1 MLYSFLNYCLFV
13 CLIIWMSSC
22 ASGLGLQGTVT
33 DDYGQDVSGAK
44 IKATT
49 IQLFDDETINPL
61 ETITNSQGIYEF
73 IGLKPGQYKIEVEK
87 AGYKSPAPETNLFTE
102 TTIDI
107 DFQLRKQLTLIGT
120 VYDNDGETPI
130 LEATVIIEEISGNN
144 DSKSIVTLKTDTN
157 GQFKKKE
164 LYRNRDYTVTA
175 LKDQRRASKTIHLD
189 NNPDIQ
195 LTLPKGKKGF
205 GEENDELKPFLESPE
220 EILQ

>member
-1 MLYSFLNYCLFV
+1 
-13 CLIIWMSSC
+13 MSSC

-49 IQLFDDETINPL
+49 IQLFDDETINPF

-120 VYDNDGETPI
+120 VYDNDGETPV

-175 LKDQRRASKTIHLD
+175 LKDKRRASKTIHLD

-195 LTLPKGKKGF
+195 LILPREKKGF
-205 GEENDELKPFLESPE
+205 DEKNDELKPFLEAPE

>member
-1 MLYSFLNYCLFV
+1 MLYPFLNYCLFV
-13 CLIIWMSSC
+13 YLIIWMSSC

-49 IQLFDDETINPL
+49 IQLFDDETINPF

-120 VYDNDGETPI
+120 VYDNDGETPV
-130 LEATVIIEEISGNN
+130 LEATVIIEEISGHN

-164 LYRNRDYTVTA
+164 LYRNKDYTVTV

-189 NNPDIQ
+189 NNPDNQ
-195 LTLPKGKKGF
+195 LILPREKKGF
-205 GEENDELKPFLESPE
+205 DEKNDELKPFLESPE